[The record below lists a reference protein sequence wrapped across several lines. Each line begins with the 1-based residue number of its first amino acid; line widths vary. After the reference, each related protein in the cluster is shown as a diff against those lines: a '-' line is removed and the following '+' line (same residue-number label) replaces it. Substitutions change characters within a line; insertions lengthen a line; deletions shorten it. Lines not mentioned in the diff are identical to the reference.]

1 MRRSVFGQ
9 SPPVPAARHMR
20 PTLVVNPTADEP
32 FATRAR
38 ALVEEGLDTIDGLQT
53 ALREAGYPRTV
64 VRARELSSEPA
75 QVWYV
80 YREGAW
86 VPSAESRD
94 R

>member
-1 MRRSVFGQ
+1 
-9 SPPVPAARHMR
+9 MR

-38 ALVEEGLDTIDGLQT
+38 ALVAEGAATIDALQT

-86 VPSAESRD
+86 VPSSEPRD

>member
-1 MRRSVFGQ
+1 MPRSTFDQ
-9 SPPVPAARHMR
+9 PPTVPAARRMR

-32 FATRAR
+32 FASRAR
-38 ALVEEGLDTIDGLQT
+38 ALVAQGLDTVGSLQT
-53 ALREAGYPRTV
+53 ALRDAGYPRTV

-86 VPSAESRD
+86 VPSSEPRD

>member
-1 MRRSVFGQ
+1 
-9 SPPVPAARHMR
+9 MR

-32 FATRAR
+32 FASRAR
-38 ALVEEGLDTIDGLQT
+38 ALVAQGLDTVDSLQT

-86 VPSAESRD
+86 VPSSEPLD

>member
-1 MRRSVFGQ
+1 
-9 SPPVPAARHMR
+9 MR

-32 FATRAR
+32 FAMRAR

>member
-1 MRRSVFGQ
+1 
-9 SPPVPAARHMR
+9 MR

-32 FATRAR
+32 FATSAR
-38 ALVEEGLDTIDGLQT
+38 TLVEEGIDTIGALQT

-86 VPSAESRD
+86 VPSSEPRD

>member
-1 MRRSVFGQ
+1 
-9 SPPVPAARHMR
+9 MR

-38 ALVEEGLDTIDGLQT
+38 TLVEEGIDTIGALQT

-86 VPSAESRD
+86 VPSSEPRD

>member
-1 MRRSVFGQ
+1 MPRSVFDQ
-9 SPPVPAARHMR
+9 LPTVPAARRMT

-38 ALVEEGLDTIDGLQT
+38 ALVAEGVDTIMALQT

-80 YREGAW
+80 YREGTW
-86 VPSAESRD
+86 VPSSEPRD

>member
-1 MRRSVFGQ
+1 
-9 SPPVPAARHMR
+9 MR
-20 PTLVVNPTADEP
+20 PTLVVNPTADDL

-38 ALVEEGLDTIDGLQT
+38 ALVEEGADSVAGLQA

-86 VPSAESRD
+86 VPSSEPRD